1 MSDNTS
7 HPRPPVAGDAAQLR
21 SFVRSDGKG
30 EGDDR
35 VKLIFEA
42 QESGFVEIHLEGA
55 DRLRDVARKTGK
67 SEEALRDGA
76 EWLAV
81 NRACQ
86 DGVMVVECVTA
97 GGGAF
102 DHVVGMA
109 CDRYEVELRDEELLP
124 ANERDLLAAVVRI
137 ANLHQSPDSTFWQ
150 LLHSAPDRTE
160 EMMGA
165 GEGPDE

>member
-7 HPRPPVAGDAAQLR
+7 DAEPPVVVDAAQLR
-21 SFVRSDGKG
+21 SLVKSDKKG
-30 EGDDR
+30 EKGDGIR
-35 VKLIFEA
+35 LIFEA
-42 QESGFVEIHLEGA
+42 KESGFVEICFEGV
-55 DRLRDVARKTGK
+55 DRLREVARKTGE

-81 NRACQ
+81 NRACE
-86 DGVMVVECVTA
+86 DGVMVVEFVTA

-109 CDRYEVELRDEELLP
+109 CDRYEVELREEELLP

-137 ANLHQSPDSTFWQ
+137 ADLHQSPGGIFFQ
-150 LLHSAPDRTE
+150 LIDSAPDRTE
-160 EMMGA
+160 EMMGT
-165 GEGPDE
+165 GEAPDV